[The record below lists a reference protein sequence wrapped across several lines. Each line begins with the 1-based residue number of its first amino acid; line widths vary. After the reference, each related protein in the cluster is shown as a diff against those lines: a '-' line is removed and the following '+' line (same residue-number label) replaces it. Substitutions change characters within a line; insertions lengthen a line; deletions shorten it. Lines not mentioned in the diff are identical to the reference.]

1 MNGVSRLGRNP
12 GQWEQ
17 IQGKPERMSGK
28 IATKLKTFAIDENG
42 ATAIEYGLIGATFG
56 IVLIALMP
64 VFSPAIKGVY
74 QHILDS
80 VLTVANN
87 WS

>member
-1 MNGVSRLGRNP
+1 
-12 GQWEQ
+12 
-17 IQGKPERMSGK
+17 MSGK
-28 IATKLKTFAIDENG
+28 ITSGLKAFAANENG

-56 IVLIALMP
+56 VVLVAIMP

-74 QHILDS
+74 QHIIDS
-80 VLTVANN
+80 VLTVASN